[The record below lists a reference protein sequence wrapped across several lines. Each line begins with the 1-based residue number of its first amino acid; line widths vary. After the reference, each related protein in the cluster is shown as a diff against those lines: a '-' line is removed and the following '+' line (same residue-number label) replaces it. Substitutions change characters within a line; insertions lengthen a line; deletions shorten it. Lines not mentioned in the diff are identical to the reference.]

1 MNRMKIVKR
10 EPTLWRLRIETEDD
24 LWTLSHLARP
34 GIQLGMLGE
43 RRDQTT
49 TGEEGG
55 RAKSAERK
63 KMWIKLGITSTEYQS
78 FSEHLRVHG
87 IIEEAHFDVGLH
99 HTHNI
104 EVRDEVEL
112 SSSQPFS
119 SADYELLRQA
129 ERAATQTDIA
139 LAVVE
144 TDEIVLFYITP
155 RGLKE
160 GATWTMR
167 GGGKRGDLKQSSGI
181 AATFRANVIKAVN
194 ATLNDSTPLILCGPG
209 HARDLLLQDLKAE
222 GHSRF
227 IKSIATSMAGRAGA
241 NELIRDGLAG
251 ELLNEYAITKEA
263 HLLDQAWTRLSTN
276 GAVAY
281 GRESLIRAM
290 SEGAIETF
298 LITAELLRD
307 ESETIQGKTWAKWT
321 EGLGD
326 IGAELVQC
334 STDHDAGQQLIGLG
348 GAVAL
353 LRYTM

>member
-1 MNRMKIVKR
+1 MKVIRR
-10 EPTLWRLRIETEDD
+10 EPTVWRLRIETEDD
-24 LWTLSHLARP
+24 LWTLSHLAKR

-63 KMWIKLGITSTEYQS
+63 KMWIRLGITSTEYQA

-87 IIEEAHFDVGLH
+87 IIEEAQFDVGLH
-99 HTHNI
+99 HTHNV

-112 SSSQPFS
+112 SSFHPFS

-129 ERAATQTDIA
+129 EIAASQANIA

-144 TDEIVLFYITP
+144 NDEIVLFYITP

-167 GGGKRGDLKQSSGI
+167 GGGKRGNLKQASGI
-181 AATFRANVIKAVN
+181 AATFRANVIQAVN
-194 ATLNDSTPLILCGPG
+194 ASLADSSPLILCGPG
-209 HARDLLLQDLKAE
+209 HARDLLLQDMKAQ
-222 GHSRF
+222 GSSRF
-227 IKSIATSMAGRAGA
+227 IKSVATSMAGRAGA
-241 NELIRDGLAG
+241 NELIREGLAG
-251 ELLNEYAITKEA
+251 DMLDEYAITKETA
-263 HLLDQAWTRLSTN
+263 LLEQVWTRLSTN

-281 GRESLIRAM
+281 GPEPLGRAM

-298 LITAELLRD
+298 LITADLLRNED
-307 ESETIQGKTWAKWT
+307 VKIQGKTWAKWV
-321 EGLGD
+321 EGLSD

-334 STDHDAGQQLIGLG
+334 STDHDAGQQLVGLG
-348 GAVAL
+348 GAIAL
-353 LRYTM
+353 LRYSMED